1 MEYKWLDFC
10 PDRGKTSCKN
20 NMSLPLELLIKIKKS
35 LNISLQCNAKRSIW

>member
-20 NMSLPLELLIKIKKS
+20 NMSLPLELLIKIKKKS
-35 LNISLQCNAKRSIW
+35 EYFITMQC